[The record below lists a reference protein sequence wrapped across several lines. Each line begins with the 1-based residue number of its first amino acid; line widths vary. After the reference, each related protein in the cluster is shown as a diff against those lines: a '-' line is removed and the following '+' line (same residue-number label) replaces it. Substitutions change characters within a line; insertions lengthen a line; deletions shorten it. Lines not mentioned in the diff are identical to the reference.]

1 MRSTTA
7 EGNLATQ
14 FPTDDGRARFS
25 VIEVA
30 QRGSSNKLTL
40 STRRGKQFNSMIHNV
55 RDPLTGARGDDV
67 LISKA
72 DAEKIGV
79 ADGDEIL
86 LTSSAGRMR
95 GRCLLT
101 PIAPR
106 NLQVHWP
113 EGNVLIE
120 RGVVDSECGIPDF
133 NTEVEVS
140 RPQ

>member
-1 MRSTTA
+1 SR
-7 EGNLATQ
+7 
-14 FPTDDGRARFS
+14 
-25 VIEVA
+25 
-30 QRGSSNKLTL
+30 KLKL

-55 RDPLTGARGDDV
+55 RDPLTGARRDDV

-72 DAEKIGV
+72 DAEKFGV

-86 LTSSAGRMR
+86 LTSSAGKMR
-95 GRCLLT
+95 GRCLIA
-101 PIAPR
+101 PIAPG

-133 NTEVEVS
+133 NTERSEERRVGKEC
-140 RPQ
+140 